1 MTNREYPN
9 SYDDVFSAILQAIA
23 DCSFQR
29 ESADRSSGQIV
40 ASAGIS
46 LMSWGER
53 IEIQVSRAD
62 NRTKVS
68 ISSTP
73 KAQLIDLGKS
83 RENIN
88 ILFATI
94 DRHL

>member
-9 SYDDVFSAILQAIA
+9 SYDDVLSAILQAIA
-23 DCSFQR
+23 DCSIR
-29 ESADRSSGQIV
+29 IESADSPSGQIV

-46 LMSWGER
+46 LRSWGER

-73 KAQLIDLGKS
+73 KAQLVDLGKS
-83 RENIN
+83 RGNIDR
-88 ILFATI
+88 LFAAI